1 MRYNTIRY
9 DRFANEVLVTTDVIS
24 AQVFLAVVGR
34 IAAVVSDSDLL
45 LQTQQRGLSV
55 CLSVCQSVGHVREP
69 CKNCWND
76 RDAVWGADTCR
87 SKEVRITWGRGRTN
101 PLSAATGD
109 KTTMRPFVQKSF
121 DRLLLMPK
129 TRRMS
134 RDEDVMP
141 RPRHGSRFSGRSA
154 GARIVGDETS
164 WFVSR
169 TGGASQQDMALCPSP
184 RWAAGAA
191 TDHAEERVTHRA

>member
-69 CKNCWND
+69 CKNC
-76 RDAVWGADTCR
+76 
-87 SKEVRITWGRGRTN
+87 
-101 PLSAATGD
+101 
-109 KTTMRPFVQKSF
+109 
-121 DRLLLMPK
+121 
-129 TRRMS
+129 
-134 RDEDVMP
+134 
-141 RPRHGSRFSGRSA
+141 
-154 GARIVGDETS
+154 
-164 WFVSR
+164 
-169 TGGASQQDMALCPSP
+169 
-184 RWAAGAA
+184 
-191 TDHAEERVTHRA
+191 